1 MKYIPL
7 YLLIQLVN
15 LCLLPLGLVVCLSP
29 SLAKLS
35 WIFWNSINPPMGDW
49 WASYVWLAL
58 RNPVSNLRLVPGVS
72 RPGRPLW
79 LKDFTIKGKP
89 YYIMAGWLGTTGYPV
104 LSAGSGKW

>member
-49 WASYVWLAL
+49 WASSGFNV
-58 RNPVSNLRLVPGVS
+58 PDVTLV
-72 RPGRPLW
+72 GRFSGDNHW
-79 LKDFTIKGKP
+79 
-89 YYIMAGWLGTTGYPV
+89 PV
-104 LSAGSGKW
+104 LGDR